1 MQLWTSKF
9 ELFFVFCFYRM
20 ILCPVPVFF
29 SEAISCTLAMFWVWA
44 CNYAQL
50 PELLAVYNYIF
61 VVQGVL
67 LWILIDHNSH
77 DTQSRTQVCYIFPG
91 LIMFIGSCLL
101 VLSSLLPDSCFWWHY
116 GGISEDISECTGIYI
131 LCSKVLSIG
140 VRIFLLCIIG
150 SFLQVM

>member
-29 SEAISCTLAMFWVWA
+29 SEAISCTLAMFCVWN

-101 VLSSLLPDSCFWWHY
+101 VLSSLLPQTPVSDDTMEGYLRTFQNVLGY
-116 GGISEDISECTGIYI
+116 IYRVANYY
-131 LCSKVLSIG
+131 LLVLE
-140 VRIFLLCIIG
+140 FFCYA
-150 SFLQVM
+150 

>member
-1 MQLWTSKF
+1 
-9 ELFFVFCFYRM
+9 M

-29 SEAISCTLAMFWVWA
+29 SEAISCTLAMFCVRA

-101 VLSSLLPDSCFWWHY
+101 VLSSLLPQTPVCDDTMEGYLRTFQNVLGY
-116 GGISEDISECTGIYI
+116 IYCVANYY
-131 LCSKVLSIG
+131 LLVLE
-140 VRIFLLCIIG
+140 F
-150 SFLQVM
+150 FVMHNWVLPAS